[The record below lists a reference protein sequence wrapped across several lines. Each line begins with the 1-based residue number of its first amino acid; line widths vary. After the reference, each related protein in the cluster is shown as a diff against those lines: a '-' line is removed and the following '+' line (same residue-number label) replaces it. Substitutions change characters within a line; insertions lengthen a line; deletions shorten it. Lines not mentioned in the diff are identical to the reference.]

1 MSIHAKSIDVVSI
14 FLFTRFLFGDSAPL
28 FALIGICLASGTGIL
43 TKDDE
48 LEGVCWE
55 IRVSTRAIFRT
66 KLQIKRMF
74 RWFSGSR
81 ITSS

>member
-1 MSIHAKSIDVVSI
+1 MSENCSI
-14 FLFTRFLFGDSAPL
+14 FIRFLFGDSAPL

-55 IRVSTRAIFRT
+55 IRVSKSKSLTAMAINNNSFISMISRKPFLASMT
-66 KLQIKRMF
+66 NPA
-74 RWFSGSR
+74 SG
-81 ITSS
+81 